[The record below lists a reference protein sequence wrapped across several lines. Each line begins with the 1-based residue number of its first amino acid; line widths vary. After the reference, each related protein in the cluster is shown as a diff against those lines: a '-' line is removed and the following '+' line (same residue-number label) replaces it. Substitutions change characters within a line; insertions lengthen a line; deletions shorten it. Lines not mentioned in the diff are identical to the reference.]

1 MRLKVAAI
9 MMAVIAISA
18 AFGASA
24 YTTGSIDRSSTVD
37 VVTDTNGLIGLTDGN
52 SGDLVY
58 TSGGKL
64 TIDFSNAGISASGV
78 NPDANFTLG
87 NASAPTTTYAFTMT
101 NQDSVAHDLTL
112 SYTASDNTV
121 TGDGTDN
128 IKFLVYDSTGSS
140 LGTAS
145 EETALDLTSTASAA
159 TVYVVVVIDTT
170 GLTDTNNLSGTLKV
184 SA

>member
-1 MRLKVAAI
+1 
-9 MMAVIAISA
+9 MMSVVAISA
-18 AFGASA
+18 VLGASA

-37 VVTDTNGLIGLTDGN
+37 VVTDTNGLIGLADGN

-64 TIDFSNAGISASGV
+64 TIDFSNADVSASGV

-112 SYTASDNTV
+112 SYTASDNSV
-121 TGDGTDN
+121 TGDADN
-128 IKFLVYDSTGSS
+128 IKFLVYDSAGNS

-145 EETALDLTSTASAA
+145 EETALDLTGTAAGA
-159 TVYVVVVIDTT
+159 TVYVVVVIDTN
-170 GLTDTNNLSGTLKV
+170 GLSDTNNLSGTLKV